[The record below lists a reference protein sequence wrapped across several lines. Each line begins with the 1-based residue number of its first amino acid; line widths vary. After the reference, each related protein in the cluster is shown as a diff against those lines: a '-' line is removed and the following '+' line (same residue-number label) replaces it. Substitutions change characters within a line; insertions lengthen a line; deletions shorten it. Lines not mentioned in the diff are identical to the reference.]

1 MGEIMT
7 ASARLQDGMRF
18 QGESGSGYTLTMDAE
33 EHAGGEN
40 AGFRP
45 MELLLVGLA
54 GCTAMDV
61 ISILRKKREDVTDY
75 EVKVTGERAEDHPRV
90 YTSVTITHIVTG
102 RHVKPESVA
111 RAVELSETKYCGAS
125 ATLSKTA
132 RVEHKYE
139 VREVEGG

>member
-7 ASARLQDGMRF
+7 AVAHLQDGMRF
-18 QGESGSGYTLTMDAE
+18 LGESGSGHTLTMDAA
-33 EHAGGEN
+33 EHGGGQD

-45 MELLLVGLA
+45 MELLLVGLS

-75 EVKVTGERAEDHPRV
+75 EVRVRGERAEDHPMV
-90 YTSVTITHIVTG
+90 FIDITVTHIITG
-102 RHVKPESVA
+102 RNVKPESVA
-111 RAVELSETKYCGAS
+111 RAIELSETKYCGAG

-132 RVEHKYE
+132 RLKHTFEI
-139 VREVEGG
+139 REVEGG